1 MFALSQVH
9 FLVNRSHFRVSHH
22 FARLQWLA
30 PSRPWQ
36 GHGIQ
41 ASRGLADGSDVTGTE
56 KTRLFGNL
64 DAGTTKSRD
73 GSTKWCPKYLQMVI
87 TMRIW
92 GLLSDNPKMCATF
105 GWPDDVGVGW
115 FDRKITHDEFGRWFR
130 VDLTS
135 EFQWRLYDDRLW
147 DTQSVKVYLDISRLI
162 SSGTSPPISTY
173 LSTYII
179 YIYIYNIYIYIY
191 NIYIIYQFCMD
202 YLFFRFPWTCL
213 SPRSCVKAEGDL
225 DGLYAAMGLGYF
237 ARCAMERAQWGAGS
251 WVEPTNSRVP
261 WLPWWMVEGL
271 INVLP
276 LQWMFGTKKSRSRG
290 VWACSLV
297 LASFWRVISMW
308 RCITWQG
315 SKRKYG
321 LEAAPK
327 CSMNTWVVASCLCFM
342 SVSAYIP

>member
-1 MFALSQVH
+1 MWPATVVPIWRQALSSKERKGEDAGCCCSVCINPRHPGRQPCPRLVRPRASSTQSSPWCSLHSLPSSNIFQKKCFESEKQRVTWLRKGWNLLEPWLDSSWFIMFALSQVH

-179 YIYIYNIYIYIY
+179 YI
-191 NIYIIYQFCMD
+191 
-202 YLFFRFPWTCL
+202 
-213 SPRSCVKAEGDL
+213 
-225 DGLYAAMGLGYF
+225 
-237 ARCAMERAQWGAGS
+237 
-251 WVEPTNSRVP
+251 
-261 WLPWWMVEGL
+261 
-271 INVLP
+271 
-276 LQWMFGTKKSRSRG
+276 
-290 VWACSLV
+290 
-297 LASFWRVISMW
+297 
-308 RCITWQG
+308 
-315 SKRKYG
+315 
-321 LEAAPK
+321 
-327 CSMNTWVVASCLCFM
+327 
-342 SVSAYIP
+342 